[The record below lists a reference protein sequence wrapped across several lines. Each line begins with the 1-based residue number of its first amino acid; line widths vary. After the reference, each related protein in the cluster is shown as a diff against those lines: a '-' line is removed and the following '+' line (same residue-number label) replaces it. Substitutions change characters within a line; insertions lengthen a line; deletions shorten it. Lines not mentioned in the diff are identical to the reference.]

1 MLTSIARLGH
11 QRGVPKA
18 RVNLTRYHGVFAPN
32 SKHRARITPA
42 KRGKGSTAK
51 EDANAHAR
59 TPAEQHVAMTWAQ
72 RLKRVFGID
81 MQICASNALHDLG
94 SLSRPLDVTA
104 RALWGCRTN
113 RGCRRISAGYF
124 KQDLIRFRSIT

>member
-1 MLTSIARLGH
+1 MKAKHRIEMALRMCCLSL
-11 QRGVPKA
+11 VPKP
-18 RVNLTRYHGVFAPN
+18 RVNLTRYHGVFASS

-72 RLKRVFGID
+72 RLKRILD
-81 MQICASNALHDLG
+81 HLDQRETKYQQTSQHRQPSSRAPPMQG
-94 SLSRPLDVTA
+94 
-104 RALWGCRTN
+104 
-113 RGCRRISAGYF
+113 
-124 KQDLIRFRSIT
+124 

>member
-1 MLTSIARLGH
+1 M
-11 QRGVPKA
+11 PKP

-104 RALWGCRTN
+104 RALWGYRTN